1 VSPFVNDRQI
11 LAIIQTKPNIKKHL
25 PTPWFPWLMITVG
38 CLSVPW
44 LVMIVEHL
52 AVMELSEPLA
62 AAAAE

>member
-1 VSPFVNDRQI
+1 
-11 LAIIQTKPNIKKHL
+11 
-25 PTPWFPWLMITVG
+25 MITVG